1 MTDTAAMDSSASGR
15 PRAHVRLE
23 TGRGSRAGVAVLTL
37 ARPATGNAL
46 VPDLLLDLCVAL
58 EAIARR
64 DDVRAVVLAA
74 EGGSFSSG
82 GDLRRFAAEMRGP
95 GLQTYSAELVG
106 LLNQAIVALLRLPQ
120 PVVAAVDGPVLGGSI
135 GLVLACD
142 VVVASRRAVF
152 RAHHARAG
160 FAPDGGWTAMLPRVV
175 GSRRAAGVFLLDRE
189 IGAAEALEWGI
200 VTALVGPGEVLP
212 EADALA
218 RRIAAAPVATMR
230 AGKRL
235 LHGDLGAV
243 EAALE
248 AERIA
253 FVAEVGGPEARACV
267 PRLAEGLRG
276 TDGPGA

>member
-1 MTDTAAMDSSASGR
+1 MKPPASSRA
-15 PRAHVRLE
+15 RAHVRLE
-23 TGRGSRAGVAVLTL
+23 TERDAQSGVALLTL

-74 EGGSFSSG
+74 DGPDFSLG
-82 GDLRRFAAEMRGP
+82 GDMRRFLAEMRGS

-120 PVVAAVDGPVLGGSI
+120 PVVAAVDGPVVGGSI

-142 VVVASRRAVF
+142 IVIASQRAVF
-152 RAHHARAG
+152 RASHARAG
-160 FAPDGGWTAMLPRVV
+160 FAPDGGWTALLPRVV
-175 GSRRAAGVFLLDRE
+175 GVRRAAAGLLLDRE
-189 IGAAEALEWGI
+189 ISAAEARDWGI
-200 VTALVGPGEVLP
+200 ANTLVPAGMALDE
-212 EADALA
+212 A
-218 RRIAAAPVATMR
+218 RRAAQRIASAPAATMR

-235 LHGDLGAV
+235 LHADLAPI

-267 PRLAEGLRG
+267 PLLIDEHERQPDA
-276 TDGPGA
+276 AS

>member
-1 MTDTAAMDSSASGR
+1 MDAAAMKHAAPGR
-15 PRAHVRLE
+15 PSAHVRLE
-23 TGRGSRAGVAVLTL
+23 TGRGDRAGVAVLTL
-37 ARPATGNAL
+37 ARPASGNAL

-74 EGGSFSSG
+74 EGRSFSSG
-82 GDLRRFAAEMRGP
+82 GDMRRFAAEMRGP

-120 PVVAAVDGPVLGGSI
+120 PAVAAVDGPVLGGSI

-175 GSRRAAGVFLLDRE
+175 GARRAAGVFLLDRE
-189 IGAAEALEWGI
+189 IDAAEAFDWGI
-200 VTALVGPGEVLP
+200 VTTLVEPGTALA

-235 LHGDLGAV
+235 LHGDLADV

-248 AERIA
+248 AERVA

>member
-1 MTDTAAMDSSASGR
+1 VKTNPS
-15 PRAHVRLE
+15 PRSRALVRLE
-23 TGRGSRAGVAVLTL
+23 IGRDAQAGIALLTL
-37 ARPATGNAL
+37 ARPAVGNAL

-64 DDVRAVVLAA
+64 DDVRSVVLAA
-74 EGGSFSSG
+74 DGEHFSLG
-82 GDLRRFAAEMRGP
+82 GDMRRFVSEMQGP

-106 LLNQAIVALLRLPQ
+106 LLNQSIVALLRLPQ
-120 PVVAAVDGPVLGGSI
+120 PVVAAVDGPVVGGSI

-142 VVVASRRAVF
+142 VVIASERAVF
-152 RAHHARAG
+152 RAQHARAG

-175 GSRRAAGVFLLDRE
+175 GVRRAAAGVLLDRE
-189 IGAAEALEWGI
+189 ISAAEACDWGI
-200 VTALVGPGEVLP
+200 ATTLVPAG
-212 EADALA
+212 AALA
-218 RRIAAAPVATMR
+218 EAKGAAQRIAAAPVATMR

-235 LHGDLGAV
+235 LHADLALV

-267 PRLAEGLRG
+267 PQLLADAGG
-276 TDGPGA
+276 IPAQHPDTAS